1 MNSLAIVVLSAGSSS
16 RLGQNKQ
23 LISVE
28 GQALITRQCR
38 ELLLLDIPVYCV
50 LGYQA
55 DQIAQALK
63 VLPEINLI
71 ENAQW
76 SEGLGGSIAVATEVL
91 KTQFEHLLF
100 ILGDQ
105 WQLNAE
111 LLSDFIT
118 SSALNQSKITVATYK
133 LYTEKLN
140 AQNKNAQ
147 QITIC
152 GSADSELSI
161 NSLVISD
168 LSPPVV
174 FNQRYYHELCLLTG
188 DKGAKS
194 LLQKHLQKINAFYLP
209 QAFIDLDTPEQLA
222 VLRKIYPK

>member
-1 MNSLAIVVLSAGSSS
+1 MNSIAIVVLSAGSSS

-38 ELLLLDIPVYCV
+38 ELLLLDLPVYCV

-55 DQIAQALK
+55 DQVAQALK

-118 SSALNQSKITVATYK
+118 SSALNPDKITVATHK
-133 LYTEKLN
+133 SN
-140 AQNKNAQ
+140 IQNKNAKQ
-147 QITIC
+147 TTLC
-152 GSADSELSI
+152 ASSGSELSI
-161 NSLVISD
+161 NTLAISD
-168 LSPPVV
+168 LSPPVI
-174 FNQRYYHELCLLTG
+174 FNQRYYHELCLLAG
-188 DKGAKS
+188 EKGAKS
-194 LLQKHLQKINAFYLP
+194 LLQAHQQKINAFYLP
-209 QAFIDLDTPEQLA
+209 QAFIDLDTPEQLSS
-222 VLRKIYPK
+222 LRKIYPK